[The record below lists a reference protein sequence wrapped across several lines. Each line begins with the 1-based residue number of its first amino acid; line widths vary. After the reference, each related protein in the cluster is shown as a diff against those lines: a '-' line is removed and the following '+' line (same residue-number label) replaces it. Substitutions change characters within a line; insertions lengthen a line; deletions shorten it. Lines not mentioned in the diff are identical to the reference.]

1 MIVIGILCF
10 LLFVILILF
19 DLIFFLI
26 VIFLILGVDDKI
38 WFKIYVGEYVKFLF
52 LLLIDFIIF

>member
-26 VIFLILGVDDKI
+26 VIFLILGVDDNI
-38 WFKIYVGEYVKFLF
+38 WFKIYVGEYVKFL
-52 LLLIDFIIF
+52 IDFIIF